1 MAHRFLD
8 TSLPSSQNGRYAH
21 FAPTEKKTITL
32 LALCS
37 TNPSTQHFLSTSCSQ
52 LPSVPTNVDINMM
65 IVITSTLRRWLTD
78 RGLAGFIKVA
88 EAPTHPNSMDMASK
102 LNIDLGN
109 FNMVCKKLGL
119 SNTGERNFDI
129 FPSEVLEYY
138 FGEYS

>member
-1 MAHRFLD
+1 M
-8 TSLPSSQNGRYAH
+8 
-21 FAPTEKKTITL
+21 
-32 LALCS
+32 
-37 TNPSTQHFLSTSCSQ
+37 
-52 LPSVPTNVDINMM
+52 
-65 IVITSTLRRWLTD
+65 TD